1 MNIEERKSRTQIIDH
16 FVTHKIFGFPIFF
29 LFIWIMFEC
38 TFKLGRYPMSWI
50 QSLIGWI
57 GSVLGEQMAEGP
69 FKDLL
74 INGIIGGVGGVIV
87 FLPNILILYLFIS
100 FMEDSGYMA
109 RAAFIMDKVMH
120 KMGLHGKSFIPLIMG
135 FGCNVPAIMGTRII
149 ENSNS
154 RMITMLII
162 PFMSC
167 GARLPIYLLFAG
179 SFFPEHGALVLLT
192 LYVLGI
198 LMGVFVS
205 KFLRKYIFKEEEEH
219 FAPEL
224 PPYRIPAFRSVV
236 IQVWNNAKQYLKKM
250 GGIIL
255 VGSIVIW
262 FLSYFPR
269 STETEETGKQTYI
282 ERLGHITEPV
292 IRPLGFTW
300 EMGVSLISGIVAKE
314 TIISTLGVL
323 YTESSDAKSVSLSE
337 RLKTVRNDAGELV
350 YTPLVAFCF
359 MLFVLLYFPCLAS
372 VVAIKNE
379 SGGWKWAM
387 AAVFY
392 TCALAWV
399 VSFVVY
405 QAGRFW
411 GL

>member
-1 MNIEERKSRTQIIDH
+1 
-16 FVTHKIFGFPIFF
+16 
-29 LFIWIMFEC
+29 
-38 TFKLGRYPMSWI
+38 
-50 QSLIGWI
+50 
-57 GSVLGEQMAEGP
+57 
-69 FKDLL
+69 
-74 INGIIGGVGGVIV
+74 
-87 FLPNILILYLFIS
+87 
-100 FMEDSGYMA
+100 MA
-109 RAAFIMDKVMH
+109 RAALIMDNVMH

-149 ENSNS
+149 ENRNS

-167 GARLPIYLLFAG
+167 GARLPIYLLFVG
-179 SFFPEHGALVLLT
+179 SFFPEHGSLVLMS
-192 LYVLGI
+192 LYLLGI
-198 LMGVFVS
+198 LAGVFVS
-205 KFLRKYIFKEEEEH
+205 KFLRKYIFKEEEKH
-219 FAPEL
+219 FTPEL
-224 PPYRIPAFRSVV
+224 PPYQIPTFHSVV

-255 VGSIVIW
+255 VGSIIIW

-269 STETEETGKQTYI
+269 TEEGEIRKQTYI
-282 ERLGHITEPV
+282 EHLGRFTEPV

-300 EMGVSLISGIVAKE
+300 EMSVSLISGIVAKE

-323 YTESSDAKSVSLSE
+323 YTGTDTQPVALSE
-337 RLKTVRNDAGELV
+337 KLQTVRNDDGELV

-359 MLFVLLYFPCLAS
+359 MLFVLLYFPCIAS

-379 SGGWKWAM
+379 SGGWKWALM
-387 AAVFY
+387 AVLY
-392 TCALAWV
+392 TCALAWI